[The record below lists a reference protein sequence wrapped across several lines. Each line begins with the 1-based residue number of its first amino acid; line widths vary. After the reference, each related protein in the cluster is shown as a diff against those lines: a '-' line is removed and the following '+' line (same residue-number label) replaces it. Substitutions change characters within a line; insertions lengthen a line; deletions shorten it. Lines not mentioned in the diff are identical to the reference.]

1 MAETQNYLLL
11 EKITHTTQSRAISFH
26 HTVTDPKTDL
36 ALYLHWHS
44 EAEFLVLEKGEAIFK
59 IEEAEFHLRAGDALF
74 IPPDLLHSAKG
85 LDGCSCEY
93 YAIVFSL
100 SYLFD
105 SCANPQFVRYLQP
118 VINFGTRCTL
128 QLVPE
133 VPWNKDILNI
143 LKKMYEESQNV
154 PEYWELQMYG
164 MLLTVWQWLYNNYLS
179 KFETDNQYKKLSE
192 QLEAALKYIHD
203 SYQEEISLSGL
214 AGLSNMSEGQFCR
227 LFKKLTGFT
236 PFSYLNRYRIIKSC
250 KYLSG
255 TTKKITEI
263 AISCGFNNISYYNR
277 EFIRY
282 IKTTPS
288 AYRKGDL
295 NNGTKL

>member
-1 MAETQNYLLL
+1 MQTEQNSLLL
-11 EKITHTTQSRAISFH
+11 ERISHKTQFRAISFH

-36 ALYLHWHS
+36 VLYLHWHS
-44 EAEFLVLEKGEAIFK
+44 EAEFLFLEKGEAIFK
-59 IEEAEFHLRAGDALF
+59 IEEEEFHLHAGDAIF

-85 LDGCSCEY
+85 INGDSCEF

-100 SYLFD
+100 SYLVD
-105 SCANPQFVRYLQP
+105 SCANPQFSRYLQP

-128 QLVPE
+128 HLVPE
-133 VPWNKDILNI
+133 VTWHKDILDI
-143 LKKMYEESQNV
+143 LKKMYEESHKV
-154 PEYWELQMYG
+154 PECWELQMYG

-179 KFETDNQYKKLSE
+179 RFEMDSHYKKLSE
-192 QLEAALKYIHD
+192 QLSETLTYIHD
-203 SYQEEISLSGL
+203 SYGDEISLSEL
-214 AGLSNMSEGQFCR
+214 AALSNMSEGQFCR

-250 KYLSG
+250 KYLTG

-263 AISCGFNNISYYNR
+263 AALCGFNNISYYNR

-282 IKTTPS
+282 IRITPS
-288 AYRKGDL
+288 AYRKG
-295 NNGTKL
+295 KLYH

>member
-1 MAETQNYLLL
+1 MQTEQNSLLL
-11 EKITHTTQSRAISFH
+11 ERISHKTQFRAISFH

-36 ALYLHWHS
+36 VLYLHWHS
-44 EAEFLVLEKGEAIFK
+44 EAEFLFLEKGEAIFK
-59 IEEAEFHLRAGDALF
+59 IEEEEFHLHAGDAIF

-85 LDGCSCEY
+85 INGDGCEF

-100 SYLFD
+100 SYLVD
-105 SCANPQFVRYLQP
+105 SCANPQFSRYLQP

-128 QLVPE
+128 HLVPE
-133 VPWNKDILNI
+133 VPWHKDILDI
-143 LKKMYEESQNV
+143 LKKMYEESHKV
-154 PEYWELQMYG
+154 PECWELQMYG

-179 KFETDNQYKKLSE
+179 RFEMDSHYKKLSE
-192 QLEAALKYIHD
+192 QLSETLTYIHD
-203 SYQEEISLSGL
+203 SYGDEISLSEL
-214 AGLSNMSEGQFCR
+214 AALSNMSEGQFCR

-250 KYLSG
+250 KYLTG

-263 AISCGFNNISYYNR
+263 AALCGFNNISYYNR

-282 IKTTPS
+282 IRITPS
-288 AYRKGDL
+288 AYRKG
-295 NNGTKL
+295 KLYH